1 MGELLD
7 EVLARVTSTRRP
19 VVVFDLDST
28 LLSTSARHLAILRAF
43 GQRQGG
49 AVQAAT
55 SAAAMHDIHWSPEEV
70 LAAAGLSDPE
80 LMPFWAER
88 FFSDLCEVDVPNPG
102 AVRFARAVHEAGAI
116 LVYLTG
122 RVRGQMGRGTA
133 RTLLDWGFPCMDGQ
147 SMLYLKPFASLPDAE
162 HKDIAMAR
170 IGELGTV
177 VATFENEPAH
187 ANAFAARFPGGVHVL
202 LDTCHG
208 PGAPPVSAGVTV
220 VPDFWA

>member
-7 EVLARVTSTRRP
+7 AVLRRVDTARRP
-19 VVVFDLDST
+19 VVIFDLDST

-43 GQRQGG
+43 GWRQGG
-49 AVQAAT
+49 SVHAA
-55 SAAAMHDIHWSPEEV
+55 SRAADMHQIHWSPEEV
-70 LAAAGLSDPE
+70 LAAAGVSDPE
-80 LMPFWAER
+80 LMPFWAPR
-88 FFSDLCEVDVPNPG
+88 FFSDQCTVDVPNPG
-102 AVRFARAVHEAGAI
+102 AVRFVRAVHGAGAI
-116 LVYLTG
+116 VVYLTG
-122 RVRGQMGRGTA
+122 RVRGQMARGTVES
-133 RTLLDWGFPCMDGQ
+133 LNNWGFPCMDGQ
-147 SMLYLKPFASLPDAE
+147 SMLYLKPATSLPDAE

-170 IGELGTV
+170 IGELGQV
-177 VATFENEPAH
+177 VATFENEPGH